1 MRLVASYSSTRVA
14 CEPQTIS
21 AHRLSPS
28 EKNRNL
34 MLSQASTRAVHVGKP
49 D

>member
-1 MRLVASYSSTRVA
+1 MRLVANYSSTRVA

-28 EKNRNL
+28 EK
-34 MLSQASTRAVHVGKP
+34 TGI
-49 D
+49 